1 MNLNIKEMNFGKA
14 IEALKQGK
22 KVTRKGWNG
31 KKMFLYYVPEG
42 LYPARTD
49 AAKSIADE
57 NGKVQYGPY
66 IAMKTAQGNVVPWL
80 ASQTDMLSEDWEIV
94 GECENL
100 NKQPRFDSMEH
111 NKMGDEVGSILSS
124 IAKWAEGD
132 KGKRSFILI
141 CSDTDL
147 KKDEKGHNSQCV
159 FAMQGKE
166 ELNEFSLF
174 QIFNND
180 DAAVFKE
187 MVKRALTL
195 SIMKKLTSK

>member
-1 MNLNIKEMNFGKA
+1 MNFGKA

-22 KVTRKGWNG
+22 KVTSKGWNG

-94 GECENL
+94 GECENP

-111 NKMGDEVGSILSS
+111 NKMGEEVDSILSS
-124 IAKWAEGD
+124 IAKWADGD

-147 KKDEKGHNSQCV
+147 KKDEEGHNSQCV

-174 QIFNND
+174 EIFNNK

-187 MVKRALTL
+187 MALRALTL
-195 SIMKKLTSK
+195 STLKKIASNHKMP

>member
-1 MNLNIKEMNFGKA
+1 MNFGKA

-94 GECENL
+94 GECENP

-111 NKMGDEVGSILSS
+111 NKMGEEVDSILSS
-124 IAKWAEGD
+124 IAKWADGD

-147 KKDEKGHNSQCV
+147 KKDEEGHNSQCV

-174 QIFNND
+174 EIFNNK

-187 MVKRALTL
+187 MALRALTL
-195 SIMKKLTSK
+195 STLKKIASNHKMP

>member
-1 MNLNIKEMNFGKA
+1 MNFGKA

-80 ASQTDMLSEDWEIV
+80 ASQTDMLSEDWEVV
-94 GECENL
+94 GECDNL
-100 NKQPRFDSMEH
+100 HKQPRFDSMEN
-111 NKMGDEVGSILSS
+111 NKMGEEVGSILSS
-124 IAKWAEGD
+124 IAKWADGD

-147 KKDEKGHNSQCV
+147 KKDEEGHNSQCV

-174 QIFNND
+174 EIFNNK

-187 MVKRALTL
+187 MALRALTL
-195 SIMKKLTSK
+195 STLKMIASNHKMP

>member
-1 MNLNIKEMNFGKA
+1 MNFGKA

-94 GECENL
+94 GECEN
-100 NKQPRFDSMEH
+100 KRPIEQPLDECR
-111 NKMGDEVGSILSS
+111 MGEEIEAIVRGIE
-124 IAKWAEGD
+124 KWAEAD
-132 KGKRSFILI
+132 KENRPYIFIGYDKKQSQVVYLRGGSKTMLSFALYE
-141 CSDTDL
+141 SM
-147 KKDEKGHNSQCV
+147 KKDE
-159 FAMQGKE
+159 
-166 ELNEFSLF
+166 SLKSF
-174 QIFNND
+174 LLTTLVGEKIMSTM
-180 DAAVFKE
+180 FK
-187 MVKRALTL
+187 
-195 SIMKKLTSK
+195 

>member
-1 MNLNIKEMNFGKA
+1 MNFGQA
-14 IEALKQGK
+14 IEALKEGK

-31 KKMFLYYVPEG
+31 KKMFLW
-42 LYPARTD
+42 LKPATQL
-49 AAKSIADE
+49 KSDFLRDPILKQTVED
-57 NGKVQYGPY
+57 NGGSMEALGT
-66 IAMKTAQGNVVPWL
+66 ICMKTADNRILTGWL

-94 GECENL
+94 GECENP

-111 NKMGDEVGSILSS
+111 NKMGEEIGSILSS
-124 IAKWAEGD
+124 IEKWAEGD
-132 KGKRSFILI
+132 KENRSFILI

-147 KKDEKGHNSQCV
+147 KNDEKGHNSQCV

-166 ELNEFSLF
+166 KLNEFSLF
-174 QIFNND
+174 QIFNNN

>member
-94 GECENL
+94 GECEN
-100 NKQPRFDSMEH
+100 KRPIEQPLDECR
-111 NKMGDEVGSILSS
+111 MGEEIEAIVRGIE
-124 IAKWAEGD
+124 KWAEAD
-132 KGKRSFILI
+132 KENRPYIFIGYDKKQSQVVYLRGGRKTMLSFALYE
-141 CSDTDL
+141 SM
-147 KKDEKGHNSQCV
+147 KKDE
-159 FAMQGKE
+159 
-166 ELNEFSLF
+166 SLKSF
-174 QIFNND
+174 LLTTLVGEKIMSTM
-180 DAAVFKE
+180 FK
-187 MVKRALTL
+187 
-195 SIMKKLTSK
+195 

>member
-14 IEALKQGK
+14 IEALKKGK

-94 GECENL
+94 GECEN
-100 NKQPRFDSMEH
+100 KRPIEQPLDECR
-111 NKMGDEVGSILSS
+111 MGEEIEAIVRGIE
-124 IAKWAEGD
+124 KWAEAD
-132 KGKRSFILI
+132 KENRPYIFIGYDKKQSQVVYLRGGSKTMLSFALYE
-141 CSDTDL
+141 SM
-147 KKDEKGHNSQCV
+147 KKDE
-159 FAMQGKE
+159 
-166 ELNEFSLF
+166 SLKSF
-174 QIFNND
+174 LLTTLVGEKIMSTM
-180 DAAVFKE
+180 FK
-187 MVKRALTL
+187 
-195 SIMKKLTSK
+195 